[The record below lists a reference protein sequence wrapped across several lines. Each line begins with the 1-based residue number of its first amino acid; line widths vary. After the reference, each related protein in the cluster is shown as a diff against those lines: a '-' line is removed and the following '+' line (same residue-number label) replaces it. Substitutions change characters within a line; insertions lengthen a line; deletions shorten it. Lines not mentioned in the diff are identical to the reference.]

1 MLANTNKAPKQAG
14 VENSTGTT
22 AFIRSPFRTDNIHVY
37 GDVWILLRL
46 FVKNAW
52 ISQLIG
58 LPN

>member
-1 MLANTNKAPKQAG
+1 MY
-14 VENSTGTT
+14 NS
-22 AFIRSPFRTDNIHVY
+22 ARFESFILLPFSTDNIHVH